1 MSISPISDVVLDVAM
16 AADPVKHR
24 AAIEKLATGSGVSR
38 VERNGFGGVLNNT
51 FASVPVSPNGPGI
64 PSLAPSKL
72 PKPPDAGTKAYKGLE
87 QLILKNLLETL
98 LPKNSSVLFGSSTAG
113 EVWHSML
120 ADQLAHELGKTVEL
134 GSARRN
140 VVACS
145 TGHRGAAR
153 DHLHI
158 SSSDLPADIRA

>member
-24 AAIEKLATGSGVSR
+24 AAIEKLATGNGVSR
-38 VERNGFGGVLNNT
+38 VERDGFGGVLKNA
-51 FASVPVSPNGPGI
+51 FASVPVSPNGSGI

-87 QLILKNLLETL
+87 QLLLKNLVETL
-98 LPKNSSVLFGSSTAG
+98 LPKNSSVLFGSNTAG

-120 ADQLAHELGKTVEL
+120 ADQLAHEFGKTVDL

-140 VVACS
+140 VVAGT
-145 TGHRGAAR
+145 TGQRRAGR
-153 DHLHI
+153 DHLHN
-158 SSSDLPADIRA
+158 SNSGLPVDIRA